1 MPDHIAGVISDTHGF
16 LRPEILEAFKGCD
29 HIVHA
34 GDIGDP
40 HIIDDLSKIAP
51 VTAVR
56 GNCDRDGW
64 AYKIPRTEAIKIG
77 EVYLYVLHDINQLDI
92 NVKAAGFDV
101 VICGHSHK
109 PLLEKHDGVIYLNPG
124 SAGPKRFTL
133 PIGAAKL
140 KIEGKSIDVEFI
152 KLSD

>member
-1 MPDHIAGVISDTHGF
+1 MQENIVGVISDTHGL
-16 LRPEILEAFKGCD
+16 LRMEILEAFKGCD

-40 HIIDDLSKIAP
+40 HIIDELSKIAP

-77 EVYLYVLHDINQLDI
+77 EVYLYILHDLNQLDI
-92 NVKAAGFDV
+92 NVKAAGYDV
-101 VICGHSHK
+101 VICGHSHR
-109 PLLEKHDGVIYLNPG
+109 PLVEKRDGIIFLNPG

-140 KIEGKSIDVEFI
+140 RILGKSAEVEFI
-152 KLSD
+152 KLED